1 MTMEHGTESFW
12 TDIKRYEDILAKD
25 PGSYCFAPLSEL
37 YRKVGLLDDAIMTA
51 RTGIGQHPEYVGG
64 YMALG
69 RACFEKGE
77 RTESRA
83 ALEKVVRVTPDNL
96 LAQKLL
102 SQIYVD
108 AGESDLAR
116 RCLEIILSLSPGD
129 LESKLMLDAMC
140 RQPRENADRADDL
153 FNEMGAAAAID
164 LEDESLLEE
173 IEIIEEL
180 VDEVVD
186 EEDLAAFTAHA
197 PPPPLAE
204 ESFADVLLDEE
215 PVANADVPSPRD
227 VLSTGTVADLYIA
240 QGFPKKALAIYRDLL
255 DADPLNEDIRNR
267 MVDLKK
273 RIDED
278 EARARESVLAEAVSS
293 TDTIADAAQIQGD
306 LTADREAFKEE
317 AASGFAV
324 ESAHEVDI
332 PLEVAVSAESSLN
345 VAEEK
350 EASAAHV
357 VSALEGWLDSI
368 RRIRQCRSVLH

>member
-77 RTESRA
+77 RTESRT

-102 SQIYVD
+102 SQIYGD
-108 AGESDLAR
+108 AGETDLAR
-116 RCLEIILSLSPGD
+116 RCLEIILSLNPDD
-129 LESKLMLDAMC
+129 LESRLMFDAMC
-140 RQPRENADRADDL
+140 RQPFESSGYADDL
-153 FNEMGAAAAID
+153 FDGAGAD
-164 LEDESLLEE
+164 VEDESLLEE

-180 VDEVVD
+180 VDEGVD
-186 EEDLAAFTAHA
+186 GEEVAAVAERT

-204 ESFADVLLDEE
+204 ESFAGLLLDEE
-215 PVANADVPSPRD
+215 PAANAGVPGLHD
-227 VLSTGTVADLYIA
+227 VLSTGTIADLYIA
-240 QGFPKKALAIYRDLL
+240 QGFPKKALVIYRELL
-255 DADPLNEDIRNR
+255 DADPLNEALRNR
-267 MVDLKK
+267 MVDLKR

-278 EARARESVLAEAVSS
+278 EARARESVLMEGGPSVAMAAGDAEFGEDVAAGTGAFESEAVFGSAGES
-293 TDTIADAAQIQGD
+293 APQVDTPLEDAAVTRSSASVAGGD
-306 LTADREAFKEE
+306 GA
-317 AASGFAV
+317 
-324 ESAHEVDI
+324 
-332 PLEVAVSAESSLN
+332 
-345 VAEEK
+345 
-350 EASAAHV
+350 AAHV
-357 VSALEGWLDSI
+357 VSVLEGWLDSI
-368 RRIRQCRSVLH
+368 RRIRQCRSVPH

>member
-77 RTESRA
+77 RKESRT

-129 LESKLMLDAMC
+129 LECKLMLDAMC

-153 FNEMGAAAAID
+153 CSETGADAAID

-186 EEDLAAFTAHA
+186 EEEQAAFTAHA

-204 ESFADVLLDEE
+204 ESFADVLPDEE
-215 PVANADVPSPRD
+215 PVTNAGVPSPHD

-267 MVDLKK
+267 MVDLKR

-278 EARARESVLAEAVSS
+278 EARARESVMTEGVSS
-293 TDTIADAAQIQGD
+293 IDTTADAAQIHGD
-306 LTADREAFKEE
+306 SAADRGAFKEE
-317 AASGFAV
+317 AVSGFAV
-324 ESAHEVDI
+324 ETAHEVDI
-332 PLEVAVSAESSLN
+332 PLEVAVSAGSSLN
-345 VAEEK
+345 SAEEK
-350 EASAAHV
+350 DASAAHV
-357 VSALEGWLDSI
+357 ISVLEGWLDSI